1 MLTAGL
7 DLRADSAYTAKAHP
21 GLPQPSRPVLALNF
35 CRILFL
41 LTPPQCQSPSG
52 FAFLRNLG
60 KGLEVYYY
68 VLFSIVN
75 FMSACLVS
83 LEKAPTS
90 SEKQA
95 LCLFFYLSQNWTQKG
110 VQLTYVVRMR
120 ACAAAEAP
128 GTQRSCFSVKGKKQM
143 FFAIYLSSIGS
154 NTSLTSL
161 IMLGRYFKAAPCK
174 KNAKG
179 RFNCQARQ
187 IQNLRLDSRKRKAWL
202 SRRKLDTNV
211 LAIER
216 KANVVICDLLKS
228 SSWKSG
234 DTAFCLPHQQAL
246 PTWNSF
252 FDLRR

>member
-1 MLTAGL
+1 MIPFCFEIGARRGLPGNLFQMTRKTVSRKQRLYSMLTAGL
-7 DLRADSAYTAKAHP
+7 DLGADSAYTAKAHP

-95 LCLFFYLSQNWTQKG
+95 LCLFFYLSQN
-110 VQLTYVVRMR
+110 
-120 ACAAAEAP
+120 
-128 GTQRSCFSVKGKKQM
+128 
-143 FFAIYLSSIGS
+143 
-154 NTSLTSL
+154 
-161 IMLGRYFKAAPCK
+161 
-174 KNAKG
+174 
-179 RFNCQARQ
+179 
-187 IQNLRLDSRKRKAWL
+187 
-202 SRRKLDTNV
+202 
-211 LAIER
+211 
-216 KANVVICDLLKS
+216 
-228 SSWKSG
+228 
-234 DTAFCLPHQQAL
+234 
-246 PTWNSF
+246 
-252 FDLRR
+252 